1 MLGQGRQHIGIEA
14 EPTGLR
20 HKVVIRTTIECSRR
34 TRFGAGMLVE
44 VAMDSEYIFG
54 ARGCR
59 VLLGNS
65 NGQTQLAGA
74 SGQGFEGERT
84 M

>member
-14 EPTGLR
+14 EPTSLR
-20 HKVVIRTTIECSRR
+20 HKVVIGPAAIERSRR
-34 TRFGAGMLVE
+34 TRFRRLVE
-44 VAMDSEYIFG
+44 VAMDSKYIFG
-54 ARGCR
+54 AGGRG
-59 VLLGNS
+59 VFLGDA
-65 NGQTQLAGA
+65 NGQAELAGA